1 MIYFAQIENLLW
13 LLLPAVGAGLLFLY
27 IRWRKNTLNRIAEPA
42 LQKLLLPQKTKN
54 SNRNKGIFL
63 LLAICFLVFALGNLQ
78 AGKKPRKAV
87 RAGLDL
93 VIAVDISKSMDA
105 QDLKPSRMA
114 QAKHFMQQLIN
125 SLPQDKVGMVVFA
138 GNAYIQ
144 MPLSTD
150 LQAASM
156 FVNTISTDIAPTQ
169 GTSLADAIEQSLSLL
184 YPKNKPKDESS
195 AKVIVLLSDGENHEE
210 NATVAATN
218 AQKAGAIIYTIGIG
232 TTQGTVIPLGQQ
244 GGLLRDEND
253 EAVITK
259 LNQSILQEI
268 ASEAKGK
275 YYYLAGERD
284 AVKKLINELG
294 QLKRGEKE
302 TMVFDEYE
310 SYFQVFAALALLLLL
325 AEPLSII
332 LRKHNAKP

>member
-1 MIYFAQIENLLW
+1 MMHFAHIENLFW
-13 LLLPAVGAGLLFLY
+13 LLLPLAGLGLLFLY
-27 IRWRKNTLNRIAEPA
+27 MRWRKNALNRIAEPS
-42 LQKLLLPQKTKN
+42 LQKLVLPGFLKN
-54 SNRNKGIFL
+54 KHRNRGVFL
-63 LLAICFLVFALGNLQ
+63 LMAICFLIFALANLQ
-78 AGKKPRKAV
+78 AGKKPRKAT

-125 SLPQDKVGMVVFA
+125 ALPQDRVGMVVFA

-144 MPLSTD
+144 MPLSSD

-169 GTSLADAIEQSLSLL
+169 GTSLTDAIAQSLSLL
-184 YPKNKPKDESS
+184 YPKNKPKDATS
-195 AKVIVLLSDGENHEE
+195 AKVIVLLSDGENHEDD
-210 NATVAATN
+210 ATEAAKN
-218 AQKAGAIIYTIGIG
+218 AQKSGAIIYTIGIG
-232 TTQGTVIPLGQQ
+232 TTQGTVIPLGEN

-253 EAVITK
+253 EAVISK
-259 LNQSILQEI
+259 LNQSILQSI
-268 ASEAKGK
+268 AAEANGK
-275 YYYLAGERD
+275 YYYLAGEND
-284 AVKKLINELG
+284 AVKKLVNELG

-325 AEPLSII
+325 TEPLLTIFGK
-332 LRKHNAKP
+332 RNP